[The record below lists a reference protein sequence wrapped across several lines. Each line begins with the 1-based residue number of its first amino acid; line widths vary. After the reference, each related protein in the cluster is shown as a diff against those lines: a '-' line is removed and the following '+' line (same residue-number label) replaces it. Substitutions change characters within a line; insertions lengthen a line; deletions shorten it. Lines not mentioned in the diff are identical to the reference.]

1 MLRAARMKAFSYV
14 KIATR
19 RMFVQELKAFQKIQD
34 KDATKMEPEGFEQ
47 QLMGF

>member
-1 MLRAARMKAFSYV
+1 MLPAAQMKAFSYV

-19 RMFVQELKAFQKIQD
+19 RMFVRGLKAFQKIQD

>member
-1 MLRAARMKAFSYV
+1 MKAFSYV

-19 RMFVQELKAFQKIQD
+19 RMFIQELNAFQKIQD
-34 KDATKMEPEGFEQ
+34 KDATKLEPEGLEQ